1 MIGENPYGSEKES
14 DVCPMK
20 LIETLHLMFKY
31 KTYQQ
36 NQEETVEKT
45 VLDDVSIRI
54 NKGDFVGILG
64 HNGSGKSTLAK
75 QLTAL
80 LQPTGGTVYIRGMDS
95 SRAEN
100 ILPIRKAAGMVFQN
114 PDNQIVG
121 NVVMEDVAFGPE
133 NLGVPTEM
141 IWEKISAALEAVGME
156 TYKEFSPAALS
167 GGQKQKVAIAGILAM
182 EPECIVFD
190 EPTAMLDPR
199 GRKEVLRAI
208 RYLNQHKGITVIYI
222 THHIDEV
229 KEADYLYV
237 MEQGKVALQGTP
249 VELWKHTGKLK
260 AYGVL
265 LPFTQELRHWLE
277 KGGMHIPAEVATEE
291 QMLDFLC
298 GKDGNEPWESR

>member
-156 TYKEFSPAALS
+156 AYKEFSPAALS